1 MKVKSLFQEIPDDL
15 PNELL
20 DDLIETDL
28 VRIERIVSAAHASAE
43 GFWYDQENDEW
54 VLVVRGS
61 AGLRFEDADEV
72 VVLKPGDWINIPAHK
87 KHRVEW
93 TDPNEKTIWL
103 AIHY

>member
-87 KHRVEW
+87 KHRVEG

>member
-15 PNELL
+15 PNELF

>member
-1 MKVKSLFQEIPDDL
+1 MKVKSLFREIPDDL
-15 PNELL
+15 PNELF
-20 DDLIETDL
+20 DALIETNL
-28 VRIERIVSAAHASAE
+28 LRIERIVSAAHPSAE
-43 GFWYDQENDEW
+43 GFWYDQEKDEW

-93 TDPNEKTIWL
+93 TDPIEKTIWL
-103 AIHY
+103 AVHY